1 MEKQYYQDTYLRSIR
16 CTVTDVRHTDKA
28 TEVRTDRTI
37 FYPEGGGQPGDRGHL
52 GPWEVLD
59 TRKADDGDS
68 LLILAPSCKVG
79 VGESLELSLDWDHR
93 YKFMVIHTAQHLLSG
108 LLFYMYGIG
117 TVAVHQGEEYLT
129 IETDKE
135 EILPETIDG
144 LILAANEKIREN
156 HEILYHEM
164 SHSEAEALGLRRS
177 IKVEGD
183 VRIVEIKDVDRI
195 ACGGIHVART
205 GEIGVISGLGHEQI
219 RGHVRLY
226 FRCGLQAL
234 EGLLSADRT
243 IQDLCRILSCR
254 PDEVELKVSDTI
266 RSLGEAKAA
275 ASASMR
281 KIALS
286 EVRGSIGPDGLCML
300 ECGADADLQDYAQAV
315 PEFQDL
321 ALLATST
328 SDGRTRWLIA
338 LKGRFES
345 IDFNVKIRPILS
357 RIDAKGGGRTPVFQ
371 GVAACVDAEKL
382 NSFRDEFRNLV
393 LSDI

>member
-1 MEKQYYQDTYLRSIR
+1 MEKQYYQDPYLRSIR

-68 LLILAPSCKVG
+68 VLILSPSCKVE

-135 EILPETIDG
+135 EISPETIDG

-243 IQDLCRILSCR
+243 VQDLCRILSCR

-371 GVAACVDAEKL
+371 GVAACADAEKL

>member
-1 MEKQYYQDTYLRSIR
+1 MEKQYYQDPYLRSSR

-59 TRKADDGDS
+59 TRKAGDGDS
-68 LLILAPSCKVG
+68 VLILSPSCKVE

-135 EILPETIDG
+135 EISPETIDG

-300 ECGADADLQDYAQAV
+300 ECSAEADLQDYAQAV

-371 GVAACVDAEKL
+371 GVAACADAEKL

>member
-1 MEKQYYQDTYLRSIR
+1 MEKQYYQDPYLRSIR

-68 LLILAPSCKVG
+68 VLILSPSCKVE

-135 EILPETIDG
+135 EISPETIDG

-371 GVAACVDAEKL
+371 GVAACADAEKL

-393 LSDI
+393 LSGI

>member
-1 MEKQYYQDTYLRSIR
+1 MEKQYYQDPYLRSIR

-52 GPWEVLD
+52 GPLEVLD

-68 LLILAPSCKVG
+68 VLILAPSCKVE

-135 EILPETIDG
+135 EISPETIDG

-156 HEILYHEM
+156 HAIVYHEM

-300 ECGADADLQDYAQAV
+300 ECDADADLQDYAQAV

-371 GVAACVDAEKL
+371 GVAACADAEKL

>member
-1 MEKQYYQDTYLRSIR
+1 MEKQYYQNPYLRSIR

-28 TEVRTDRTI
+28 TEVKTDRTI
-37 FYPEGGGQPGDRGHL
+37 FYPEGGGQPGDRGRL

-68 LLILAPSCKVG
+68 VLILAPSCKVEA
-79 VGESLELSLDWDHR
+79 GESLELSLDWDHR

-129 IETDKE
+129 IETDKS
-135 EILPETIDG
+135 EIPQETIDG

-164 SHSEAEALGLRRS
+164 SHSAAEALGLRRS

-234 EGLLSADRT
+234 DGLLAADRAV
-243 IQDLCRILSCR
+243 QDLCRILSCK
-254 PDEVELKVSDTI
+254 PEEVELKVSDTI
-266 RSLGEAKAA
+266 RALGEAKAA

-286 EVRGSIGPDGLCML
+286 EVGGNIDPDGLCML
-300 ECGADADLQDYAQAV
+300 ECSADADLQDYAQAV

-345 IDFNVKIRPILS
+345 IDFNVKMRPILS
-357 RIDAKGGGRTPVFQ
+357 RINAKGGGRTPVFQ

-382 NSFRDEFRNLV
+382 NSFRDEFRNLI
-393 LSDI
+393 LSGL